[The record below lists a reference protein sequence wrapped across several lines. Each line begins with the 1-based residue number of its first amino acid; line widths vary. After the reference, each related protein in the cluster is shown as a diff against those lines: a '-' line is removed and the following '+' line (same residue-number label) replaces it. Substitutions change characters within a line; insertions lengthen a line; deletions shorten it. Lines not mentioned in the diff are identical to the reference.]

1 MHIKDWAERMPDTPA
16 LIMAGS
22 GETVTFAQ
30 MEARSNQGAHLLR
43 AQGLTRGD
51 AFALWSTNNAR
62 FHEITWTMQ
71 RSGLYMTPIASK
83 LNAGEAAYI
92 INDCGARVLIVDVAV
107 AHAADLVSRAGELI
121 PKVEKIYAI
130 GGELPGVERWEAA
143 RDRMPVTPISDQS
156 AGSPM
161 IYSSGT
167 TGRPK
172 GVRRPLPDKPFDS
185 PPYSIYHEYYPIEP
199 GTAFVATAPMYHVGT
214 LGMTLSEQQFGAT
227 IILMEKFDPEQ
238 LLKTVDKYKPAR
250 SQYVPTMFWRMLKLP
265 KEVRD
270 RYDVSSLK
278 LAIHSAAPCP
288 VEVKK
293 QMIDWWGPILF
304 DIYGGTEG
312 AGSTVITSDEWLKK
326 PGSVGRAYASTI
338 HICNEDGDELP
349 VGETGVI
356 YFDGGAD
363 FSYHNDPEK
372 TRDARN
378 PKNNRWRTYGDI
390 GRVDE
395 DGYLYLSD
403 RRAFMIIAGGVNI
416 YPQEA
421 ENRLILHPKVQ
432 DVAVFGVP
440 DPDMGEQVKAVVQ
453 PADWSQAGPELEKEL
468 IAYCRTELAGLKCP
482 KSIDFEKELPR
493 DITGKMMK
501 RELRARYWP
510 KADSLVAS

>member
-43 AQGLTRGD
+43 SLGMKRGD

-62 FHEITWTMQ
+62 FHEITWAMQ

-83 LNAGEAAYI
+83 LKASEAAYI
-92 INDCGARVLIVDVAV
+92 VGDCGARVLIVDAAV
-107 AHAADLVSRAGELI
+107 AHSADLVKRASELI
-121 PKVEKIYAI
+121 PKVEKIYSI
-130 GGELPGVERWEAA
+130 GGELPGVESWEAA
-143 RDRMPVTPISDQS
+143 RDRMPTTPIADESS
-156 AGSPM
+156 GRPM

-172 GVRRPLPDKPFDS
+172 GVRMPLSEDPIDTPPFVMYNDIA
-185 PPYSIYHEYYPIEP
+185 PVRP

-214 LGMTLSEQQFGAT
+214 LLMTLSEQQLGAT
-227 IILMEKFDPEQ
+227 IILLEKFDPEL
-238 LLKTVDKYKPAR
+238 LLKTVDKYKPER

-265 KEVRD
+265 QEVRD
-270 RYDVSSLK
+270 RYDMSSLK

-288 VEVKK
+288 VPVKH
-293 QMIDWWGPILF
+293 QMIEWWGPILF
-304 DIYGGTEG
+304 DIYGGTENAG
-312 AGSTVITSDEWLKK
+312 ATVITSQEWLRK
-326 PGSVGRAYASTI
+326 PGSVGRAYGPCKI
-338 HICNEDGDELP
+338 HICTEEGEELP

-356 YFDGGAD
+356 YFEGGSD
-363 FSYHNDPEK
+363 FSYYNDPDK
-372 TRDARN
+372 TKDARN
-378 PKNNRWRTYGDI
+378 PKNNQWRTFGDI
-390 GRVDE
+390 GHIDE
-395 DGYLYLSD
+395 DGYLFLSD

-421 ENRLILHPKVQ
+421 ENQLILHPKVQ

-453 PADWSQAGPELEKEL
+453 PADWSQAGPALEAEL
-468 IAYCRTELAGLKCP
+468 IAYCKSQLSTLKCP
-482 KSIDFEKELPR
+482 KTIDFEKELPR

-501 RELRARYWP
+501 RELRARYWEGATLP
-510 KADSLVAS
+510 R